1 MFRCTLQFSAR
12 ALRTSFQNSVPNG
25 TEFWLRYKGGLFLH
39 TGPSRPI
46 TSLRKKNLFLK
57 PLSTS
62 KFHNFKAC
70 PMHTIKR
77 PNFLSPKSACHQHI
91 TPHSKHQSLRNL
103 TGEHLH
109 HFCMNTFIFEIANKN
124 LT

>member
-12 ALRTSFQNSVPNG
+12 APRTPFQNSVPNG

-46 TSLRKKNLFLK
+46 TSLRKKYLFSK
-57 PLSTS
+57 PLCTS

-70 PMHTIKR
+70 PMYTIKR
-77 PNFLSPKSACHQHI
+77 PNFRTLKSASNQHI
-91 TPHSKHQSLRNL
+91 TSHPKHRSLRNS
-103 TGEHLH
+103 TGKESLH
-109 HFCMNTFIFEIANKN
+109 FYIHSFIFEYGNN
-124 LT
+124 NST